1 VTVLKRLLEKRATV
15 VGLPIATGI
24 LMVAL
29 SLCGQSKENH

>member
-1 VTVLKRLLEKRATV
+1 MKRLLEKRALV

-29 SLCGQSKENH
+29 TLYHQSKESH